1 MASALVERYDDRIA
15 GVLSCYD
22 RVVMTGTLPTVC
34 YAGGMT
40 RFLYANQI
48 RIFDYP
54 EFASTLRDRV
64 REAAASLASEAGIAI
79 EHVAKS
85 HVRKEAIVAKVLD
98 QRGDHP
104 GLVHVIS
111 AMETCDAYK
120 PWHDKPTHKTYLRP
134 DSGKCLHY
142 YFYFMDVALG
152 LVYLRVPTWSPFRLQ
167 FYCNGHS
174 WLARQLTAA
183 GIGFTSAD
191 NAFVRI
197 DDWHRAQELADGIS
211 PDLLHRVLD
220 RYAAQC
226 CPVLDTFGQTYH
238 WSLMQVEYATD
249 LVFRSAA
256 TLGPLYEQLTRQSV
270 LSVKAEQI
278 ASFLGRQ
285 ITPQLAQELGSRF
298 ATRIEGTCIKHRFGD
313 ASIKMYDKFGCVLRI
328 ETTTNDVS
336 FFKHH
341 RKVEHRQGPPT
352 RALAPVKKSIY
363 SLIDLREILLGC
375 NRRYLEHLS
384 ALDDFSAGVRA
395 LDRLTKPRK
404 VDDKTVKGINFFDP
418 VDNALLHALQDP
430 RVNIAGIRRADLLAL
445 VEQLSPARLSRQLR
459 RLRDIGVIKRV
470 AGTYRNYL
478 IPTRLNIDTRPVSGA
493 DRTDAVWVVDQKV
506 PRDFAGLDDILVGIP
521 NSGAEFVLPQVV
533 PDVFHRI
540 QFGCVGRQGQQRDIV
555 GHHQFLAPLVPS
567 RTVADQYGMDA

>member
-1 MASALVERYDDRIA
+1 MASALVERYDDRIS

-22 RVVMTGTLPTVC
+22 RVVVTGTLPSVC
-34 YAGGMT
+34 YAVGMT

-54 EFASTLRDRV
+54 AFAATLRDHV
-64 REAAASLASEAGIAI
+64 RERAAAVAAEAGISV
-79 EHVAKS
+79 EHVSNS

-98 QRGDHP
+98 QRGAHP

-111 AMETCDAYK
+111 AMEACDAYK
-120 PWHDKPTHKTYLRP
+120 PWHDKQTHKTYLRP

-142 YFYFMDVALG
+142 YFYFMDAELG

-167 FYCNGHS
+167 FYCTCPWALVPRDGHS
-174 WLARQLTAA
+174 WLARQLAQE
-183 GIGFTSAD
+183 GIGFTAAD

-197 DDWHRAQELADGIS
+197 DDWQRAQDLADGFS
-211 PDLLHRVLD
+211 PDLLHRVNPCLFASRPCRGAKWRD

-226 CPVLDTFGQTYH
+226 CPVLNTFGQSYH

-256 TLGPLYEQLTRQSV
+256 TLGPLCEQLTRESV

-285 ITPQLAQELGSRF
+285 ITPQLAPELGSQF
-298 ATRIEGTCIKHRFGD
+298 STRIEGTCIKHRFGH
-313 ASIKMYDKFGCVLRI
+313 ASVKMYDKFGRVLRI

-352 RALAPVKKSIY
+352 RGLAAVKKSIY
-363 SLIDLREILLGC
+363 SLIDLREILFGC

-384 ALDDFSAGVRA
+384 ALNDFSAGVRA
-395 LDRLTKPRK
+395 LERLTKQRR
-404 VDDKTVKGINFFDP
+404 VDEKTVKGINFFDA

-430 RVNIAGIRRADLLAL
+430 RVNIAGIRRADLLPL
-445 VEQLSPARLSRQLR
+445 LEQLSPARLSRQLR

-470 AGTYRNYL
+470 AGTYRYYLTRIGRSATAALCHLTESIL
-478 IPTRLNIDTRPVSGA
+478 IPALI
-493 DRTDAVWVVDQKV
+493 
-506 PRDFAGLDDILVGIP
+506 
-521 NSGAEFVLPQVV
+521 
-533 PDVFHRI
+533 
-540 QFGCVGRQGQQRDIV
+540 
-555 GHHQFLAPLVPS
+555 
-567 RTVADQYGMDA
+567 